1 MTPRESVAIDHATLE
16 RIARKICDSKNGAG
30 HYDAKGTKRA
40 HWRAL
45 ACAEIER
52 RRAISL
58 ADAFMGIFGYRRV
71 EE

>member
-1 MTPRESVAIDHATLE
+1 MTAPKSVTIDHAELE
-16 RIARKICDSKNGAG
+16 RLAREICDSRNGPG
-30 HYDAKGTKRA
+30 HFDAKGTQRN

-52 RRAISL
+52 RRSISL

-71 EE
+71 A